1 MTEVITMIYE
11 SLKVMD
17 NYKLKSEETKMEVM
31 KSIKFKGLNHPL
43 FITYLHGT
51 INALFYE
58 SVKVEDYSNHQKYLF
73 DKYIAENIK
82 LYHDKTYEYYIK
94 RDKYLTTLSRQ
105 LSRYWNVT
113 QSRQKK
119 ISKCLSK
126 INLYSDLIDV
136 VRQQCYD
143 EILITKHV
151 VLLKIDVYCRAVN
164 EYLRKELT
172 YDKDMFDECIEYFKD
187 QTIDNSSDFVEQL
200 ATLFPELKEE
210 IPESEEEI
218 SESKEVN

>member
-1 MTEVITMIYE
+1 MIYE

-17 NYKLKSEETKMEVM
+17 NYKLKREETKMEVM
-31 KSIKFKGLNHPL
+31 KSIQFKGLNHPL

-105 LSRYWNVT
+105 LSRDWNVT

-172 YDKDMFDECIEYFKD
+172 YDKYMFDECIEYFKD
-187 QTIDNSSDFVEQL
+187 QTIDNSSDFTEQL

>member
-1 MTEVITMIYE
+1 MTEVITMMHE

-17 NYKLKSEETKMEVM
+17 NYKLKREETKMEAV

-51 INALFYE
+51 INAFFDD
-58 SVKVEDYSNHQKYLF
+58 SVRVENYSNHQKNLF

-94 RDKYLTTLSRQ
+94 RDKYLMTLSRQ
-105 LSRYWNVT
+105 LSRDWNVT
-113 QSRQKK
+113 HSRQKK

-126 INLYSDLIDV
+126 IDLYSDLIEV

-143 EILITKHV
+143 EILITKHA
-151 VLLKIDVYCRAVN
+151 VLLKIDVYCRAIN
-164 EYLRKELT
+164 ECLGKELT
-172 YDKDMFDECIEYFKD
+172 YDKDMFDESIEYFKN
-187 QTIDNSSDFVEQL
+187 QTIDNSRDVGEQL

>member
-1 MTEVITMIYE
+1 MIYK

-17 NYKLKSEETKMEVM
+17 NYKLKSKETKMEVM

-58 SVKVEDYSNHQKYLF
+58 SVKVEDYSNQQKYLF

-151 VLLKIDVYCRAVN
+151 VLLKIDIYCRAVN

-172 YDKDMFDECIEYFKD
+172 YDKDMFDECIEYFKN

-200 ATLFPELKEE
+200 ATLFPKLKEE

>member
-1 MTEVITMIYE
+1 MMEVITMIYE

-58 SVKVEDYSNHQKYLF
+58 SVKVEDYSNQQKYLF

-151 VLLKIDVYCRAVN
+151 VLLKIDIYCRAVN

-210 IPESEEEI
+210 I

>member
-105 LSRYWNVT
+105 LTRDWNVT

-187 QTIDNSSDFVEQL
+187 QTIDNSSDFAEQL

-210 IPESEEEI
+210 IRESEEEI

>member
-1 MTEVITMIYE
+1 MIYE

-17 NYKLKSEETKMEVM
+17 KYKLKSEETKMEVM

-58 SVKVEDYSNHQKYLF
+58 SVKVEDYSNQQKYLF

-151 VLLKIDVYCRAVN
+151 VLLKIDIYCRAVN

-210 IPESEEEI
+210 I